1 MTTTSDIGIKILG
14 YYDRNLLE
22 RALPVLLYSKF
33 GQARP
38 LPKNAGDRITF

>member
-1 MTTTSDIGIKILG
+1 MANTTLTQLPPEVQG

-22 RALPVLLYSKF
+22 RAEALLVHDKF

-38 LPKNAGDRITF
+38 LKKKRR

>member
-1 MTTTSDIGIKILG
+1 MTTTSDININITG

-22 RALPVLLYSKF
+22 RALPVLLYGKF
-33 GQARP
+33 GQTRP